1 MRFTTA
7 FILGAGTAFF
17 LDPRLGRRRR
27 HGVRDRVL
35 PLLRSSR
42 TLAVGKAKFAVDRA
56 QGLAAEA
63 VSSVAGTSRTADDE
77 TVKSRILSNAL
88 RHIPVA
94 NSEFDVEVADGVVT
108 LRGSIASKTLADDL
122 VERVRAV
129 PGVRAVTPQ
138 LTVAQS

>member
-1 MRFTTA
+1 VRFTTA

-27 HGVRDRVL
+27 HGIRDGALR
-35 PLLRSSR
+35 LLRR
-42 TLAVGKAKFAVDRA
+42 TPSLAVGKAQSAVDRA
-56 QGLAAEA
+56 QGFAAEA
-63 VSSVAGTSRTADDE
+63 VSSLAGSSRAADDE
-77 TVKSRILSNAL
+77 TVKGRILSNAL
-88 RHIPVA
+88 RHVPVA
-94 NSEFDVEVADGVVT
+94 NSELDVEVADGVVT
-108 LRGSIASKTLADDL
+108 LRGSIASKSLADDL